1 MREIQRDWVERPAV
15 IYGLMRWNRR
25 AVTGMLSDLPGKP
38 AFARSFDHALQLAQ
52 KRQAS
57 LFAWT
62 TRLSDDQRLACQ
74 KADVPIVHIED
85 GFVRSVGLGAA
96 FVPAASLIF
105 DAAGIYYDPS
115 RPSDLE
121 WMLEHQDVSE
131 TESRRGEYVRQMLV
145 DRGVSKY
152 NLGPGTLG
160 YGHKA
165 LQGLPQD
172 KEIILVPGQVSDDAS
187 ILSTKSQS
195 LQLSSGR
202 NPNLLLLEQV
212 RADNPD
218 AFIIFKPH
226 PDVQSKLRNGALSDS
241 DQAGLANR
249 IVMDGDI
256 LDLIQVCDK
265 VETISSLTGFEALL
279 RNKPVVVHGQ
289 PFYSGWGLTEDRT
302 SCARRTR
309 QRGLGELVFL
319 TLCQYP
325 RYADPVSSKLCDC
338 EEVIEALSSLRSEKR
353 HTMGD
358 QIRIWLAQIGHRLGL

>member
-15 IYGLMRWNRR
+15 IYGLMRWNRK
-25 AVTGMLSDLPGKP
+25 AVAGMLADLPGKP
-38 AFARSFDHALQLAQ
+38 TFVSSFDRAMRLAQ
-52 KRQAS
+52 KRGAS

-62 TRLSDDQRLACQ
+62 TRLSDDQRRACERSG
-74 KADVPIVHIED
+74 VPIIHIED

-121 WMLEHQDVSE
+121 WMLEHQDVSKAE
-131 TESRRGEYVRQMLV
+131 ARRGDHVRQMLI

-152 NLGPGTLG
+152 NLGA
-160 YGHKA
+160 GH
-165 LQGLPQD
+165 GILPKLPYD

-187 ILSTKSQS
+187 ILNTQS
-195 LQLSSGR
+195 HSLALASGR
-202 NPNLLLLEQV
+202 NPNLLLLERT

-226 PDVQSKLRNGALSDS
+226 PDVQSKLRNGALTETEL
-241 DQAGLANR
+241 AGLADR
-249 IVMDGDI
+249 VEADIDI
-256 LDLIQVCDK
+256 LNLIQACDK

-289 PFYSGWGLTEDRT
+289 PFYAGWGLSEDRT
-302 SCARRTR
+302 KCERRTR
-309 QRGLGELVFL
+309 QRSLEELVFL

-325 RYADPVSSKLCDC
+325 RYADPVTAQNSDC
-338 EEVIEALSSLRSEKR
+338 EAVIDALSNLRSKSPASV
-353 HTMGD
+353 GD
-358 QIRIWLAQIGHRLGL
+358 LMRLWLAQMGHRLGL